1 MTDVDV
7 VILHPEAPVD
17 ARPLTRALSTA
28 RRALADRHVAGFLH
42 AGATRA
48 RVVAGPPDDRPF
60 GGRLREIVGDT
71 GRGGLVVLGSGAI
84 PRATGE
90 DRRAFVAAAAAD
102 VPGALAN
109 NRYSADIVAVSCA
122 RDVLATVPPTLPS
135 DNALPRWLAD
145 VARVPVADRNGNARL
160 AIDIDGP
167 LELVLLGGR
176 WADALPEGATARVE
190 AVLAGLRRVAR
201 DSRAELFVAGRLSS
215 RELAWLERRTASRT
229 RALTE
234 ERGLRTALSGQ
245 RPPRSTLGLLLDRV
259 GPGGLGDIV
268 AELGDGALI
277 DSRVLLAHRLGPD
290 ERRWPVAEDRYASDL
305 LDHEAIDDPWLR
317 ELTRAATEPPVPVL
331 LGGHTLVGPGLR
343 LALRPRARASAPS
356 GPGASNGSD
365 ARGR

>member
-1 MTDVDV
+1 VTDVDV
-7 VILHPEAPVD
+7 VILHPEASVD
-17 ARPLTRALSTA
+17 AGPLTRALSTA
-28 RRALADRHVAGFLH
+28 RRALADRHVAGFLE

-48 RVVAGPPDDRPF
+48 RVVTGPPDDRPF
-60 GGRLREIVGDT
+60 GERLRDILEGT

-84 PRATGE
+84 PRATAE
-90 DRRAFVAAAAAD
+90 DRRAFVTAAAAD

-122 RDVLATVPPTLPS
+122 RDVLASVPPTLPS
-135 DNALPRWLAD
+135 DNALPRWLAE
-145 VARVPVADRNGNARL
+145 VARVPIADRTANTRL

-176 WADALPEGATARVE
+176 WSAALPEGAAARVE
-190 AVLAGLRRVAR
+190 GKLTDLRRAAR
-201 DSRAELFVAGRLSS
+201 DPRGEMLVAGRLST

-229 RALTE
+229 RALIE
-234 ERGLRTALSGQ
+234 ERGLRTAMRGQ
-245 RPPRSTLGLLLDRV
+245 REPRSVLGLLLDRV

-290 ERRWPVAEDRYASDL
+290 ERRWPLAEDRYASDL
-305 LDHEAIDDPWLR
+305 LAHEAIDDPWLR
-317 ELTRAATEPPVPVL
+317 ELTRAAAEAPVPVL

-343 LALRPRARASAPS
+343 LALRPPARPGAPS
-356 GPGASNGSD
+356 GRGGPNGPGA
-365 ARGR
+365 RQP